1 MTENDCEKKKRRL
14 QRKKALRN
22 SFIVEAMF
30 ENGFSVF
37 DVLNN
42 DLENFAY
49 LLKKKQ
55 T

>member
-1 MTENDCEKKKRRL
+1 MTETCCEKKQRRL

-22 SFIVEAMF
+22 SFIIEAMF

-42 DLENFAY
+42 EIESFAY
-49 LLKKKQ
+49 LLDKKQ